1 MAERKTIWK
10 MTCMLSGIFGMG
22 IFLSFLLK
30 AGYGTD
36 TSAFMNSSLSARTGL
51 SLGTVMVTT
60 NALFLI
66 PQLIW
71 GRKLIGPGTI
81 ANMTLIGYTSDLCT
95 MLENRYIPAEVF
107 QNQPYRAAVFAAALA
122 LFLISAAVYMNAEAG
137 LAPFDSIPVMVSSR
151 TGLPF
156 FLVRM
161 FWDFAVTAVG
171 VAAGGHLTAGTIIL
185 AFTVGPSV
193 GWIGRMMRRR
203 AEALS

>member
-1 MAERKTIWK
+1 
-10 MTCMLSGIFGMG
+10 MLSGIFGMG